1 MCSCPGMQWYCTLRF
16 FCLFSESRT
25 SSKEQLT
32 TDQQTPLL
40 ILTVVWGQDISW
52 RERMGELAKMTGKTK
67 WDFQCSYIT
76 MNSSQLAR
84 IKLLSLWH
92 LPIMVSFECRL
103 LITYISCSLGRL
115 ENTFA
120 SMISKASFCEIS
132 LKNKWKVKIFQAMLL
147 VERWGRQWK
156 SEKIQKKLVPK
167 LQIHFKKE
175 VDNR

>member
-1 MCSCPGMQWYCTLRF
+1 MVLYIKIFLFVFWEQNFFQRAADHRPANPTLDIDSG
-16 FCLFSESRT
+16 LRT
-25 SSKEQLT
+25 RYKLT
-32 TDQQTPLL
+32 
-40 ILTVVWGQDISW
+40 G
-52 RERMGELAKMTGKTK
+52 ERMGELAKMMGKTK